1 MTKDEKLKRI
11 EDIEKELTE
20 LKESI
25 KEEDENN
32 QFCWIPEFEEEYYWI
47 TNYGEPLRDR
57 WTSCSYNK
65 ERLAIGNV
73 FRTKEEANFAIE
85 RLKVIQELR
94 QYAESRDAVWDG
106 NKKHHYIAYCLDIK
120 DIYIYYNS
128 LCNHNDIYFS
138 SEEMAEK
145 AVEAVGKDRIKKY
158 YLEVE

>member
-11 EDIEKELTE
+11 EDIEKELAE

-25 KEEDENN
+25 KEEEDNN
-32 QFCWIPEFEEEYYWI
+32 QSCWRPKSEEEYYWI

-57 WTSCSYNK
+57 WTSCSYSK

-85 RLKVIQELR
+85 KLKVIHELK
-94 QYAESRDAVWDG
+94 QFAEPKERAWNSKNDHFFIEWDFTLDKIDICYNCTVKRD
-106 NKKHHYIAYCLDIK
+106 L
-120 DIYIYYNS
+120 
-128 LCNHNDIYFS
+128 IYFES
-138 SEEMAEK
+138 IDIAHK
-145 AVEAVGKDRIKKY
+145 AIEAVGEERIKKY